1 MQKRSLC
8 GSPAYTLV
16 HHGTTNCRPGGRT
29 LQPTRWGRD
38 VVSLG
43 RLTMLDQKGKVSRQ
57 APWVVA
63 VYAAI
68 GKSTLACYHGG
79 YLCGLPRRQ
88 GRERSRSAVGSPVY
102 VLTER
107 TWVSKCSCPSDQYKM
122 GMPFAVNA
130 ARPRLLH
137 SSPSLKLLTI
147 PAIRC
152 CWSQDA
158 VRTSRGRPGRQ
169 CCPRCRWSS
178 LPLYP

>member
-1 MQKRSLC
+1 MGLLHTRLC
-8 GSPAYTLV
+8 TTAQPTAGLV
-16 HHGTTNCRPGGRT
+16 GVSFP

-43 RLTMLDQKGKVSRQ
+43 RLPCLTRSGRFLGRPPGLSPFMRPLANQFSHVIMVDTSVGYR
-57 APWVVA
+57 A
-63 VYAAI
+63 VKDANAQ
-68 GKSTLACYHGG
+68 GPLLAHLGM
-79 YLCGLPRRQ
+79 
-88 GRERSRSAVGSPVY
+88 Y

>member
-16 HHGTTNCRPGGRT
+16 HHGTTNCRPGGRIISPAADT
-29 LQPTRWGRD
+29 VGPRCRISWPT
-38 VVSLG
+38 
-43 RLTMLDQKGKVSRQ
+43 TMLDQKRKVSRQ

-68 GKSTLACYHGG
+68 GKSILACYHGG

-147 PAIRC
+147 PATRC
-152 CWSQDA
+152 C
-158 VRTSRGRPGRQ
+158 
-169 CCPRCRWSS
+169 C
-178 LPLYP
+178 